1 MSNEII
7 RNVEAEQSILGAIIL
22 DGDLIKDCQLKP
34 KQFAVPVHQVV
45 FKAMCD
51 LDSEDKPID
60 LVSLVA
66 KFDPSFIQQVG
77 GMEFFVNLA
86 DTVSTTSNFSYHEGL
101 IIESWKMRHAQEV
114 AGDLYN
120 RIQQEKDIQAIS
132 DTISKLNA
140 IEEIGYSDEFDL
152 KGTLVDLYEEMQQDF
167 GDLTGIDTGFSDL
180 NYMTS
185 GFQGGDFIIVG
196 ARPSMGKTA
205 FVLNIAQNAALT
217 GVATAIFSLE
227 MGDKQLLKRMISST
241 GNIDGTKMKNPKKLF
256 SLEDWNKASKAMGT
270 INNLPL
276 EIYDNAGITM
286 QEIFA
291 KTNKLK
297 RNHPDKRLLVVID
310 YLQLITG
317 DAKHKGNRMQE
328 ISEIRRKLKVM
339 ARSLDVCVI
348 ALSQLS
354 RGVESRQDKRPMLS
368 DLRESGQIE
377 QDADLIMFL
386 YREDYYDKE
395 TPNKNTIEI
404 ILAKQRNGPVGVVEI
419 AFIKEFSK
427 FINLERRFDN
437 QSRQEAK

>member
-7 RNVEAEQSILGAIIL
+7 RNVEAEQSILGSIIL
-22 DGDLIKDCQLKP
+22 DGDLIKDCRLKP

-45 FKAMCD
+45 FKTMCD
-51 LDSEDKPID
+51 LDAEDKPID

-152 KGTLVDLYEEMQQDF
+152 KETLVDLYEEMQQDF
-167 GDLTGIDTGFSDL
+167 GDLTGIDTGFNDL

-205 FVLNIAQNAALT
+205 FALNIAQNAALT

-227 MGDKQLLKRMISST
+227 MGDKQLLKRMVSST

-276 EIYDNAGITM
+276 EIYDNAGVTI

-328 ISEIRRKLKVM
+328 ISEISRKLKVM

-395 TPNKNTIEI
+395 TPNKNIIEI
-404 ILAKQRNGPVGVVEI
+404 ILAKQRNGPVGVVEL

-427 FINLERRFDN
+427 FVNLERRFDN
-437 QSRQEAK
+437 QFRKEA